1 MDVAI
6 DVKDH
11 EKRISRVEG
20 ILESVATKKD
30 LAKLENR
37 LSDTIRNSMEQVRDE
52 IKELHG
58 RQNRLTGIGI
68 GLAFLL
74 PIVISMVSLYFAA
87 AT

>member
-1 MDVAI
+1 MDMAI
-6 DVKDH
+6 DIKDH

-20 ILESVATKKD
+20 VLESVATKEG

-58 RQNRLTGIGI
+58 RQHRLTGIGI

>member
-20 ILESVATKKD
+20 ILESVATKED

-58 RQNRLTGIGI
+58 RQHRLTGIGI